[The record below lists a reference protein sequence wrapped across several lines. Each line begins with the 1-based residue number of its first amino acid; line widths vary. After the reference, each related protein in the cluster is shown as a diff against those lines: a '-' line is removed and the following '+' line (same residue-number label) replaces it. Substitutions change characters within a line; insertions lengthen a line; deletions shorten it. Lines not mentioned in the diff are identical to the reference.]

1 MIFLQLLSDP
11 KINKKRALHLR
22 TAYNETTSEID
33 GVDHLIY

>member
-11 KINKKRALHLR
+11 KKKKKALDLM